1 VGAVIFREDKVLLV
15 LRGKPPAEKQWSIPG
30 GCVELG
36 ETLQEAAE
44 REIAEEAGIIIQAKN
59 PIYTFDVIER
69 DENGDIRFHY
79 VIVDL
84 AADYVSGEL
93 RAGDDAVDVSWVSL
107 KDLNERNVSDATR
120 KLLAQCYGF
129 GG

>member
-1 VGAVIFREDKVLLV
+1 MLL
-15 LRGKPPAEKQWSIPG
+15 
-30 GCVELG
+30 
-36 ETLQEAAE
+36 
-44 REIAEEAGIIIQAKN
+44 AGIIIQAKN

-93 RAGDDAVDVSWVSL
+93 SAGDDAVAVSWVSL
-107 KDLNERNVSDATR
+107 EDLNERNVSDATR
-120 KLLAQCYGF
+120 KLLVQCYGF

>member
-1 VGAVIFREDKVLLV
+1 VGAVVFKEDKVLLV

-44 REIAEEAGIIIQAKN
+44 REIAEEAGIVIQAKK

-107 KDLNERNVSDATR
+107 KDLKNLNVSDATL

>member
-1 VGAVIFREDKVLLV
+1 
-15 LRGKPPAEKQWSIPG
+15 
-30 GCVELG
+30 
-36 ETLQEAAE
+36 
-44 REIAEEAGIIIQAKN
+44 
-59 PIYTFDVIER
+59 VIER

-93 RAGDDAVDVSWVSL
+93 RAGDDAMDVSWVSL
-107 KDLNERNVSDATR
+107 KDLNNRHVSDATR

-129 GG
+129 GRVHP